1 MDTPKDEQDFKSF
14 LDSLRKEALQ
24 GKFGIHAIWLES
36 KEAASKVASF
46 RSERGNSPESIEIL
60 QALVLFAA
68 NQPDLKFLIPY
79 LDGEKSEKEL
89 SQSFKSMIEDEIEE
103 LSLYNNLHEAHV
115 ALYAYELTRNKKFQ
129 KRLVNDTNCQKWIGE

>member
-1 MDTPKDEQDFKSF
+1 MDTTNEQDFKSF
-14 LDSLRKEALQ
+14 LDSLRKEA
-24 GKFGIHAIWLES
+24 FGIHAIWLES
-36 KEAASKVASF
+36 KKTASKVASF
-46 RSERGNSPESIEIL
+46 RNERGNNPESIEIL

-103 LSLYNNLHEAHV
+103 LSLYNNLHKAHI

-129 KRLVNDTNCQKWIGE
+129 ERLVNDTNCQKWIGE

>member
-1 MDTPKDEQDFKSF
+1 MDTPKDEQDFF
-14 LDSLRKEALQ
+14 DSLRKEALQ
-24 GKFGIHAIWLES
+24 GEFGIHAIWLES
-36 KEAASKVASF
+36 KKAASKVASF
-46 RSERGNSPESIEIL
+46 RNERGNNPESIEIL

-79 LDGEKSEKEL
+79 LDEEKSEKEL

-103 LSLYNNLHEAHV
+103 LSLYSNLHKAHI

-129 KRLVNDTNCQKWIGE
+129 ERLVNDSNRQKWIGE